1 MDNLGKNT
9 LILGNNLTGL
19 QSDIVNII
27 LGEKCM
33 NFTVVGTGNE
43 KVVDNG
49 INNKVT
55 CMKKVPGGLYL
66 GPPIRA
72 YFRIWRGIG
81 YR

>member
-33 NFTVVGTGNE
+33 NSTVGGTGNE

-55 CMKKVPGGLYL
+55 GMKKCPGVFTWV
-66 GPPIRA
+66 RQ
-72 YFRIWRGIG
+72 
-81 YR
+81 